1 MSALAAC
8 NDAVV
13 EDIDIN
19 ILARIW
25 EPDVHLAL
33 WRQSLPDNLAPLS
46 SLDWDEIDDIDEPV
60 LCDRLAADLPALVEA
75 AGYDGMAQ
83 ALICELTPLCERFAA
98 IMECAEIRLRLEV
111 VDTDACR
118 KFHADNVSARLLM
131 PLVGPGTQWIHTGA
145 DDQIHELQPGQVGLF
160 KGWKWTENPRILHR
174 SPPVAATGETRLL
187 LAMNPVERSDGS

>member
-60 LCDRLAADLPALVEA
+60 LCDRL
-75 AGYDGMAQ
+75 
-83 ALICELTPLCERFAA
+83 
-98 IMECAEIRLRLEV
+98 
-111 VDTDACR
+111 
-118 KFHADNVSARLLM
+118 
-131 PLVGPGTQWIHTGA
+131 
-145 DDQIHELQPGQVGLF
+145 
-160 KGWKWTENPRILHR
+160 
-174 SPPVAATGETRLL
+174 
-187 LAMNPVERSDGS
+187 